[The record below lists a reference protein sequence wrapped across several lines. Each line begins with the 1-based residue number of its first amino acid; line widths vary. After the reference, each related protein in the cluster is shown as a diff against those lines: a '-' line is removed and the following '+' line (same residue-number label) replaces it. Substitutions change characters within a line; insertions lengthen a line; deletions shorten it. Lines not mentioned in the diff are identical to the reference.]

1 LPKSGTGKVMWR
13 AVAGSREGGLIPARY
28 FGIVHPLPENPMRR
42 PARTLLAAL
51 LALSTHA
58 AHADDT
64 QINILCSVQSDW
76 CNLIQITFA
85 KVTGIKV
92 NMAQRSTGEALA
104 QITAER
110 ANPKT
115 DLWFGGTGD
124 PHLAAAAPGPER
136 GLSSPPALP
145 QLHAWAQRQAEQSGY
160 RTVGIY
166 LGPLGF
172 AYNTEMLAKRQL
184 PVPRSWADLLR
195 PEFKGEIQMANP
207 ASSGGAYTA
216 VATMIQVMGEEKAWD
231 YMARLHRNI
240 STYPRS
246 GEAPIKA
253 VSRGEASAA
262 IVFIALGPGEK
273 AQGFPV
279 ETLTPS
285 EGTGAEIGAM
295 SIIKGAPHPQ
305 AARQLYDWALT
316 PQAQQFA
323 FAARGFQVPSHK
335 ATPLDPRVPDIKQ
348 LKLIDYDY
356 RRFGSAA
363 ERKRVIQLWE
373 QQVRA
378 LPQ

>member
-1 LPKSGTGKVMWR
+1 M
-13 AVAGSREGGLIPARY
+13 
-28 FGIVHPLPENPMRR
+28 
-42 PARTLLAAL
+42 AAL
-51 LALSTHA
+51 LAGLWHIHKLPSQTLPNMPKPLIRACTLALA
-58 AHADDT
+58 ALFSLPASAQDNT
-64 QINILCSVQSDW
+64 LNVICSVQVEW
-76 CNLIQITFA
+76 CNLIQTTFSRVA
-85 KVTGIKV
+85 GIKV
-92 NMAQRSTGEALA
+92 NMVQRSTGEALA
-104 QITAER
+104 QINAER

-124 PHLAAAAPGPER
+124 PHLAAAAQ
-136 GLSSPPALP
+136 GLTEVYKSPALP
-145 QLHAWAQRQAEQSGY
+145 QLHPWAQRQAEQSGF

-172 AYNTEMLAKRQL
+172 AYNTEMLAKRKL

-216 VATMIQVMGEEKAWD
+216 VATMIQVMGEEKAWA
-231 YMARLHRNI
+231 YMAQLHKNI

-273 AQGFPV
+273 AQGFPI

-295 SIIKGAPHPQ
+295 SIVKGAPHAQ

-335 ATPLDPRVPDIKQ
+335 ATPLDPRVPDIQK

-356 RRFGSAA
+356 AKFGAPA
-363 ERKRVIQLWE
+363 ERQRIIKTWE
-373 QQVRA
+373 ARVRA
-378 LPQ
+378 MPQ